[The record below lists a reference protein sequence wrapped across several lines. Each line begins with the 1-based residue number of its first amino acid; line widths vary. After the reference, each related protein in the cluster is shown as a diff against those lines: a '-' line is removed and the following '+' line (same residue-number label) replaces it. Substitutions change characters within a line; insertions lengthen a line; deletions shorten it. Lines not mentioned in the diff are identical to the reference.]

1 MSCKIPY
8 IEQQFRDVNPSL
20 ADTLNTKYSQI
31 WDSVIES
38 ELFKKED
45 DTSKYL
51 MATTNISR
59 LQEQQDFIDKVNQD
73 NSVPEGAS
81 VIENLNGYV
90 NVNVLNLP
98 EVTGVSTSTIKE
110 GVEEL
115 FNENPELS
123 TIGTPQ
129 QYSQYLDGIFPDSK
143 VKDIVYH
150 GSIYDNKKFKD
161 STRVTGHYFST
172 TPKEALQHA
181 QRQLP
186 NPDDAVLYNIL
197 LNIKNPKV
205 ITKPIDYEDLDTEA
219 KIYKDDTVF
228 GTDYDSLIAEKV
240 EEYNTTYKTPES
252 TWLEKQIVVFEP
264 EQIHILGNKQD
275 IEGFKEFVN
284 KQPKPKVN
292 DVTVLEDVLSVES
305 PDTVGKI
312 NNLINRGILDINC
325 S

>member
-59 LQEQQDFIDKVNQD
+59 LQEQQDFIDKINQD

-115 FNENPELS
+115 FNENPEL
-123 TIGTPQ
+123 
-129 QYSQYLDGIFPDSK
+129 YLETIFPDSK

-150 GSIYDNKKFKD
+150 TN
-161 STRVTGHYFST
+161 TRGRIETFNSEKGLFVTPT
-172 TPKEALQHA
+172 LEL
-181 QRQLP
+181 
-186 NPDDAVLYNIL
+186 
-197 LNIKNPKV
+197 
-205 ITKPIDYEDLDTEA
+205 A
-219 KIYKDDTVF
+219 K
-228 GTDYDSLIAEKV
+228 
-240 EEYNTTYKTPES
+240 TYKPGLNGKRFQLLINAKKIDEVSEETIMDGK
-252 TWLEKQIVVFEP
+252 KQSGDTLMYSEPDYTEYVVFEP
-264 EQIHILGNKQD
+264 EQIHILGSKQD

-284 KQPKPKVN
+284 KQPKPTIDYTSL
-292 DVTVLEDVLSVES
+292 DVTASLDAETKAKIDYLRNN
-305 PDTVGKI
+305 DDLTVQ
-312 NNLINRGILDINC
+312 C
-325 S
+325 

>member
-8 IEQQFRDVNPSL
+8 IEQRFRDVNPSL

-98 EVTGVSTSTIKE
+98 EVTGVSTPTIKE

-123 TIGTPQ
+123 IIGTPQ
-129 QYSQYLDGIFPDSK
+129 QYSQYLETIFPDSK

-150 GSIYDNKKFKD
+150 GYKLKKDDYGRDDLKIEKFDKTKAPKGFYFTTDKD
-161 STRVTGHYFST
+161 YANTFTEKYTNV
-172 TPKEALQHA
+172 KESGLIK
-181 QRQLP
+181 
-186 NPDDAVLYNIL
+186 AVVNLT
-197 LNIKNPKV
+197 NPKQQ
-205 ITKPIDYEDLDTEA
+205 KDLFRTDP
-219 KIYKDDTVF
+219 KIATSEGKDGFIGNDMGF
-228 GTDYDSLIAEKV
+228 EKENV
-240 EEYNTTYKTPES
+240 
-252 TWLEKQIVVFEP
+252 LVVFEP

-275 IEGFKEFVN
+275 IEGFKEFVS
-284 KQPKPKVN
+284 KQPKPTIDYTSL
-292 DVTVLEDVLSVES
+292 DVTASLDAETKAKIDYLRNN
-305 PDTVGKI
+305 DDLTVQ
-312 NNLINRGILDINC
+312 C
-325 S
+325 